1 MPEGPALH
9 PACEPFAVLLGTW
22 SGRGAGEYPT
32 IEDFE
37 YFEDVS
43 FTHVGKPFLAY
54 TQRTRHAH
62 TGLPLHSEAGYLRP
76 TGEDRAELV
85 VAQPS
90 GILEVDTGS
99 FDGRR
104 LELRSIE
111 VVRSP
116 TAKEVTEVRR
126 DIEVDG
132 EVLRYEVHMAAVGQP
147 CILHLRAELHRDRD
161 EAGRGTST
169 ADR

>member
-1 MPEGPALH
+1 MPDGPVLH

-22 SGRGAGEYPT
+22 SGQGAGEYPT

-37 YFEDVS
+37 YFEEVS
-43 FTHVGKPFLAY
+43 FGHVGKPFLAY

-76 TGEDRAELV
+76 TGDGEVELV
-85 VAQPS
+85 LAQPS
-90 GILEVDTGS
+90 GILEVDLGS

-104 LELRSIE
+104 LELRSVE

-116 TAKEVTEVRR
+116 TAKEVTEVWR

-132 EVLRYEVHMAAVGQP
+132 DVLTYEVHMAAVGQP
-147 CILHLRAELHRDRD
+147 CLLHLRAELHRDG
-161 EAGRGTST
+161 APARGTST
-169 ADR
+169 TAR

>member
-1 MPEGPALH
+1 MPDGPVLH
-9 PACEPFAVLLGTW
+9 PACEPFAVLLGAWT
-22 SGRGAGEYPT
+22 GGGAGEYPT

-37 YFEDVS
+37 YFEEVA
-43 FTHVGKPFLAY
+43 FGHVGKPFLAY

-76 TGEDRAELV
+76 TGEDSAELV

-90 GILEVDTGS
+90 GILEVDIGS

-116 TAKEVTEVRR
+116 TAKEVTEVWR

-132 EVLRYEVHMAAVGQP
+132 DVLRYEVRMAAVGQP
-147 CILHLRAELHRDRD
+147 CLLHLRAELHRDGD
-161 EAGRGTST
+161 PGASAT
-169 ADR
+169 AR